1 MATSSP
7 VTQFPRLNCS
17 CGKATDISG
26 RRVGDSLACSGC
38 GQLRVI
44 IRSKVTGDLP
54 AAVEAGALTAVERD
68 EVEATLRRI
77 KLRRVG
83 RATQHVDLYPNWAV
97 FVAGV
102 QFYLSGFLAG
112 QNLIALGQEAR
123 GKRVQVTSVIL
134 YLVLGAGLLAL
145 HYGAGAWLPRV
156 ALLPALLIPLGFASY
171 YVSIQAAPSAAAREA
186 GAGNASVVLPLLLGL
201 ILAIAQ
207 AFAVW
212 FLELQLNP
220 WG

>member
-1 MATSSP
+1 MPATP
-7 VTQFPRLNCS
+7 TTHAPRLNCP
-17 CGKATDISG
+17 CGAATPVVG
-26 RRVGDSLACSGC
+26 KRVGDSVTCSGC
-38 GQLRVI
+38 GKLRVI

-54 AAVEAGALTAVERD
+54 AAVEAGALSTHERD
-68 EVEATLRRI
+68 EVAETLRRI

-112 QNLIALGQEAR
+112 QNLIALGQEER

-134 YLVLGAGLLAL
+134 YLLLGGGMLAL
-145 HYGAGAWLPRV
+145 HYGTQDLFPRA

-171 YVSIQAAPSAAAREA
+171 YVSIQAAPAAAAREA

-220 WG
+220 W